1 VGSRKRITVALI
13 ALVAL
18 VLGGWLLRDAGTSSP
33 APPPGQEGSGFAPRS
48 DLPVSALSE
57 LPPEAA
63 RTWRLIGAGGPFP
76 HPGRDGTTFQNRE
89 GLLPDQER
97 GYYKEYTVPT
107 PGSRDRGAR
116 RLVTG
121 ADTELYYT
129 ADHYESFVEVDTSR

>member
-1 VGSRKRITVALI
+1 MGSRKRITVALI

-18 VLGGWLLRDAGTSSP
+18 VVVGWLVGDLGTSSP
-33 APPPGQEGSGFAPRS
+33 TPPADGRSTFAPHS

-57 LPPEAA
+57 LPAEAA
-63 RTWRLIGAGGPFP
+63 ETWELIGAGGPFP
-76 HPGRDGTTFQNRE
+76 YPGRDGSTFQNRE
-89 GLLPDQER
+89 GVLPERDR

-121 ADTELYYT
+121 TESELYYT